1 MLDKDNIYFIGI
13 GGIGMS
19 ALARYFIGIGK
30 NVAGYDRNR
39 SSNCEMLESEGIPI
53 HYEDKIEL
61 IDKDFRKKAN
71 TLVIY
76 TPAIPKDQKE
86 LNYFIKREFTL
97 LKRAKVL
104 GEIAKNHICLAVAG
118 THGKTTTSSLL
129 AHIFRNSGHQVT
141 AFLGGIAVNYNSN
154 FLQGKE
160 NSILVAEA
168 DEYDRSFLQ
177 LNPDG
182 AIITST
188 DADHLDIYDGE
199 EDLKNTFQT
208 FADSVQKN
216 LILQSEVQIKGL
228 KYGLKGDEE
237 FAGLNLRI
245 ENHNYVFDLKT
256 PRGIVGNISSG
267 LPGRHNVE
275 NAIGAAALAF
285 SYGLNDEEIKLGI
298 SSFKGVKRR
307 FEYHIKTEKLI
318 YIDDYAHHP
327 SEINALVNSVRELY
341 PERNICGIFQPHL
354 FSRTRDFAEEFA
366 ENLSLLD
373 CLILMDIY
381 PAREK
386 PIPGINSEMLL
397 EKSKAKEKYL
407 LPKNEILSFLK
418 NRKNQIVLTIGAGDI
433 DQIINPIKMT
443 LLNG

>member
-1 MLDKDNIYFIGI
+1 MLDKDNIYLIGI

-19 ALARYFIGIGK
+19 ALARYFIGLGK
-30 NVAGYDRNR
+30 NVGGYDKVRTP
-39 SSNCEMLESEGIPI
+39 NCEMLENEGIAI
-53 HYEDKIEL
+53 HYEDNLDLVEKE
-61 IDKDFRKKAN
+61 FRKKGE
-71 TLVIY
+71 TVVIY
-76 TPAIPKDQKE
+76 TPAIPQDHSE

-104 GEIAKNHICLAVAG
+104 GEIANSHTCLAVAG

-129 AHIFRNSGHQVT
+129 AHMFRNANQKVT

-154 FLQGKE
+154 FLKGE
-160 NSILVAEA
+160 ESDILVAEA

-177 LNPDG
+177 LHPDG
-182 AIITST
+182 AIITSV

-199 EDLKNTFQT
+199 DDLKQTFQT
-208 FADSVQKN
+208 FANSVKTN
-216 LILQSEVQIKGL
+216 LIIQKDVKIEGHT
-228 KYGLKGDEE
+228 YGFSGDEN
-237 FAGLNLRI
+237 FSGLNIRI
-245 ENHNYVFDLKT
+245 DNHNYVFDLKT
-256 PRGIVGNISSG
+256 PRGIIENISSG

-275 NAIGAAALAF
+275 NAIGAAALAYN
-285 SYGLNDEEIKLGI
+285 YGLSNEEIKSGI

-307 FEYHIKTEKLI
+307 FEYHIKTEGLV

-327 SEINALVNSVRELY
+327 SEIKALVNSVRELY
-341 PERNICGIFQPHL
+341 PRQNICGIFQPHL
-354 FSRTRDFAEEFA
+354 FSRTRDFADDFA
-366 ENLSLLD
+366 ESLSLLD
-373 CLILMDIY
+373 SLILMDIY

-397 EKSKAKEKYL
+397 DKSSASEKKL

-418 NRKNQIVLTIGAGDI
+418 TRKNQIVLSIGAGDI
-433 DQIINPIKMT
+433 DQLVNPIKMA